1 MKSQAVGLPAD
12 SRWVWFQKEAAQ
24 KLDESFLV
32 CKLVEL
38 ADQSHTQLILLAAN
52 SITCCQS
59 AKTKATTLQEIIH
72 LYLRSI
78 LSTCYLCNFLISTN
92 KKKKSFI
99 YLPSLSF
106 SLSSFLLFL
115 LDDLLWEDCDA
126 PVCPELPELPPEKD
140 EEEELATTLLP
151 QRAQESSCKSTG
163 ETPSSTR
170 KLTCS
175 RKYRTA
181 AWRRR
186 WKEER
191 NKMKK
196 CCHRWVDIFLAVPK
210 FILQYVQSS
219 FMQNFCQLIVLC
231 VAISAQAFRCSICNK
246 LRRIIVTKHRMNR
259 SPKWK
264 PCETIQVAAKRTLT
278 RLMSVSYW
286 SAEPDVAV
294 TTPALRKM
302 PCSSRSFL
310 MLRTW
315 ESRVCRSLSCR
326 YFSFEPQINSSS
338 FLTCLLTNGVCW
350 IIRYWGNGKVKINRL
365 HWGRL
370 VNTGWKGKTK
380 NSSDD
385 ELVLTSER

>member
-38 ADQSHTQLILLAAN
+38 ADQSHTQLILLAAD

-72 LYLRSI
+72 LYLPSI
-78 LSTCYLCNFLISTN
+78 LSTCYLCNFLLFKVQT

-196 CCHRWVDIFLAVPK
+196 CCHRWGDFFLSVPK

-246 LRRIIVTKHRMNR
+246 LRCIIVIQNTEWTDLQNENPVKPYKLLQRGH
-259 SPKWK
+259 SPDWWACHTGVLSQTWLWLRL
-264 PCETIQVAAKRTLT
+264 PWGRCPAPPEASWCCARGSQECAGPSAAGTF
-278 RLMSVSYW
+278 
-286 SAEPDVAV
+286 P
-294 TTPALRKM
+294 
-302 PCSSRSFL
+302 SSR
-310 MLRTW
+310 R
-315 ESRVCRSLSCR
+315 
-326 YFSFEPQINSSS
+326 
-338 FLTCLLTNGVCW
+338 
-350 IIRYWGNGKVKINRL
+350 
-365 HWGRL
+365 
-370 VNTGWKGKTK
+370 
-380 NSSDD
+380 
-385 ELVLTSER
+385 

>member
-1 MKSQAVGLPAD
+1 MS
-12 SRWVWFQKEAAQ
+12 
-24 KLDESFLV
+24 
-32 CKLVEL
+32 
-38 ADQSHTQLILLAAN
+38 LIPKG
-52 SITCCQS
+52 SS
-59 AKTKATTLQEIIH
+59 AKTGWEFPCLQTCWAGWPEPYTADPLGCRLHH
-72 LYLRSI
+72 L
-78 LSTCYLCNFLISTN
+78 LSVSQDKSHHVTRNYPFVFAINSFNMLLVQFSDKYKL
-92 KKKKSFI
+92 KKKSFI

-181 AWRRR
+181 AWKRR

-196 CCHRWVDIFLAVPK
+196 CCHRWGDFFLAVPK

-246 LRRIIVTKHRMNR
+246 LRRIIVTKHRTNR

-264 PCETIQVAAKRTLT
+264 PCETIEVAAKRTLT
-278 RLMSVSYW
+278 RLMRVSYW

-302 PCSSRSFL
+302 PCSSKSFL